1 MISCNMQRLTKVIY
15 MSLLKIKYFYTFD
28 IRIIENAYLEIM
40 YNFGN
45 NRNIKMGF
53 NNFNF
58 RESDISNELN
68 MMVN

>member
-1 MISCNMQRLTKVIY
+1 LISCNMQRLTKVIY

>member
-1 MISCNMQRLTKVIY
+1 